1 MIAMRYLPHTPQQ
14 IQQML
19 AVVGAHSLESL
30 FSGIPEECRRLREMN
45 LPEALS
51 EWALNRHMDALSAEI
66 AVSPEYKIFI
76 GAGRYDHYIP
86 ATVSSLKNRSEF
98 LTAYT
103 PYQPEISQGTLQAI
117 YEYQTLAA
125 RLMGVDV
132 VTASHY
138 DGATALSEAL
148 LMAVR
153 KTRRKRV
160 ALSSLI
166 HPFYRRVAQTYLEPA
181 GYEIIELPF
190 LESGLTDLTLLEGT
204 SDIAAVALQSPNF
217 FGCIEDLKT
226 AGQKAHEIG
235 ALFVGG
241 FTEAMAYGLL
251 KSPGSQGAD
260 IVFGE
265 GQSLGIPIA
274 FGGPGLGMLGCT
286 SEHTRNLPGRLV
298 GKAKDMDGK
307 DGFVLTLATREQH
320 IRREKATSN
329 ICSNNSHCAL
339 TAAIYMASLGKSG
352 FCDLA
357 KLNHD
362 KAAYLCRGFSE
373 AGFKMPFQGPFFNE
387 FVVEFPEELDTLYQ
401 RLLEKKIIAGLPL
414 SGFYPELSHHYLL
427 CATETASRKDMDAL
441 IREVTPCLNP

>member
-1 MIAMRYLPHTPQQ
+1 MIAMRFLPHTPEQ
-14 IQQML
+14 IQLML
-19 AVVGAHSLESL
+19 TVVGADSLESL
-30 FSGIPEECRRLREMN
+30 FSGIPEECRRLHDMN
-45 LPEALS
+45 LPDALS
-51 EWALNRHMDALSAEI
+51 EWALNRYMDALSASL

-86 ATVSSLKNRSEF
+86 ATVSALKGRSEF

-138 DGATALSEAL
+138 DGATALSESL
-148 LMAVR
+148 LMAIR

-160 ALSSLI
+160 AISSLI
-166 HPFYRRVAQTYLEPA
+166 HPFYRRVLQTYLEPA
-181 GYEIIELPF
+181 GFEILDLPF
-190 LESGLTDLTLLEGT
+190 LENGLTDLSLLEGT

-217 FGCIEDLKT
+217 FGCIEDLNV
-226 AGQKAHEIG
+226 AGVKAHAMG
-235 ALFVGG
+235 ALFVAG
-241 FTEAMAYGLL
+241 FTEALAYGLL

-265 GQSLGIPIA
+265 GQSLGIPIS

-286 SEHTRNLPGRLV
+286 SEHTRNLPGRLI
-298 GKAKDMDGK
+298 GKAKDVDGK
-307 DGFVLTLATREQH
+307 NGFVLTLATREQH

-339 TAAIYMASLGKSG
+339 TAAMYMASLGKSG
-352 FCDLA
+352 FSNLA

-362 KAAYLCRGFSE
+362 KAAYLCRQFSD
-373 AGFKMPFQGPFFNE
+373 AGFRIPFSSPFFNE
-387 FVVEFPEELDTLYQ
+387 FVVEFPKGFETRYQ
-401 RLLEKKIIAGLPL
+401 SLVEKKIVAGLPL
-414 SGFYPELSHHYLL
+414 STFYSKLSNHYLF
-427 CATETASRKDMDAL
+427 CVTETASREDMDAL
-441 IREVTPCLNP
+441 IQEVKS

>member
-1 MIAMRYLPHTPQQ
+1 MRFLPHTQEQ
-14 IQQML
+14 IQHML
-19 AVVGAHSLESL
+19 KVIGADSLEAL
-30 FSGIPEECRRLREMN
+30 FSGIPEECRRMRVMN
-45 LPEALS
+45 LPQALT
-51 EWALNRHMDALSAEI
+51 EWALNRHMDTLSATL
-66 AVSPEYKIFI
+66 AVSPEYKLFI
-76 GAGRYDHYIP
+76 GAGRYDHHIP
-86 ATVSSLKNRSEF
+86 ATVSSLKSRSEF

-125 RLMGVDV
+125 RLMGMDV

-148 LMAVR
+148 LMAIR
-153 KTRRKRV
+153 KTRRRRL

-166 HPFYRRVAQTYLEPA
+166 HPFYRRVARTYLEPA
-181 GYEIIELPF
+181 GFEIIELPF
-190 LESGLTDLTLLEGT
+190 LETGLTDLSLLEGT
-204 SDIAAVALQSPNF
+204 ADIAAVALQSPNF

-226 AGQKAHEIG
+226 GGQKAHETG
-235 ALFVGG
+235 ALFVAG
-241 FTEAMAYGLL
+241 FTEAIAYGIL
-251 KSPGSQGAD
+251 KNPGSQGVD

-265 GQSLGIPIA
+265 GQSLGIPVA

-286 SEHTRNLPGRLV
+286 QEHMRNLPGRLI
-298 GKAKDMDGK
+298 GKAKDLDGK

-339 TAAIYMASLGKSG
+339 TAAMYMASLGKSG

-362 KAAYLCRGFSE
+362 KAAYLCRGFSS
-373 AGFKMPFQGPFFNE
+373 AGFKIPFQGPFFNE
-387 FVVEFPEELDTLYQ
+387 FVVEFPEELETLYQ
-401 RLLEKKIIAGLPL
+401 RLLENKIVAGVPL
-414 SGFYPELSHHYLL
+414 SAFYPELSHHYLL
-427 CATETASRKDMDAL
+427 CVTETASREDMDAL
-441 IREVTPCLNP
+441 IREVTPCLKP

>member
-1 MIAMRYLPHTPQQ
+1 MITMRFLPHTPEQ

-19 AVVGAHSLESL
+19 AIVGADSLESL
-30 FSGIPEECRRLREMN
+30 FSGIPDECRRLGNMN
-45 LPEALS
+45 LPDALS
-51 EWALNRHMDALSAEI
+51 EWDLNRYMDSLSGSM
-66 AVSPEYKIFI
+66 AVSPEYRVFI
-76 GAGRYDHYIP
+76 GAGRYDHHIP
-86 ATVSSLKNRSEF
+86 ATVSALKSRSEF

-138 DGATALSEAL
+138 DGATAFSEAL
-148 LMAVR
+148 LMAIR

-166 HPFYRRVAQTYLEPA
+166 HPFYRRVARTYLEPA
-181 GYEIIELPF
+181 GFEIIELAY
-190 LESGLTDLTLLEGT
+190 LESGLTDLCLPEGAA
-204 SDIAAVALQSPNF
+204 DIAAVALQSPNF
-217 FGCIEDLKT
+217 FGCIEDLET
-226 AGQKAHEIG
+226 AGQKAHENG
-235 ALFVGG
+235 ALFVAG
-241 FTEAMAYGLL
+241 FTEALACGLI

-286 SEHTRNLPGRLV
+286 TEHTRNLPGRLI
-298 GKAKDMDGK
+298 GKARDLDGNS
-307 DGFVLTLATREQH
+307 GFVLTLATREQH

-339 TAAIYMASLGKSG
+339 TAAMYMASLGKSG
-352 FCDLA
+352 FCELA

-362 KAAYLCRGFSE
+362 KAAYLCLKLSEVGFR
-373 AGFKMPFQGPFFNE
+373 MPFQVPFFNE
-387 FVVEFPEELDTLYQ
+387 FVVEFPEGFDTLHQ
-401 RLLEKKIIAGLPL
+401 RLLEQKIVAGLPL

-427 CATETASRKDMDAL
+427 CVTETASREDMDAL
-441 IREVTPCLNP
+441 IREVTPCMKY

>member
-1 MIAMRYLPHTPQQ
+1 MITMRFLPHTPEQ

-19 AVVGAHSLESL
+19 TVVGADSLKSL
-30 FSGIPEECRRLREMN
+30 FSGIPEECRRLRTMN
-45 LPEALS
+45 LPKALS
-51 EWALNRHMDALSAEI
+51 EWALNRHMDELSASL

-76 GAGRYDHYIP
+76 GAGRYDHHIP
-86 ATVSSLKNRSEF
+86 ATVSSLKSRSEF

-148 LMAVR
+148 LMAIR

-160 ALSSLI
+160 ALSSLV

-181 GYEIIELPF
+181 GFEIFELTF
-190 LESGLTDLTLLEGT
+190 LENGLTDLSLLEGAA
-204 SDIAAVALQSPNF
+204 DIAAVALQSPNF

-235 ALFVGG
+235 ALFVAG
-241 FTEAMAYGLL
+241 FTEALAYGLL
-251 KSPGSQGAD
+251 RSPGRQGAD

-286 SEHTRNLPGRLV
+286 QEHTRNLPGRLI

-339 TAAIYMASLGKSG
+339 TAAMYMASLGKGG

-362 KAAYLCRGFSE
+362 KAAYLCRQFTN
-373 AGFKMPFQGPFFNE
+373 AGFRIPFGSPFFNE
-387 FVVEFPEELDTLYQ
+387 FVVEYPKGFETTYQ
-401 RLLEKKIIAGLPL
+401 RLLEKKIVAGLPL
-414 SGFYPELSHHYLL
+414 STFYSQLSDHYLF
-427 CATETASRKDMDAL
+427 CVTETTSREDMDAL
-441 IREVTPCLNP
+441 IQEVTS

>member
-1 MIAMRYLPHTPQQ
+1 MRFLPHTMEQ

-19 AVVGAHSLESL
+19 AVVGADSLESL
-30 FSGIPEECRRLREMN
+30 FSGIPEECRRLQEMN

-51 EWALNRHMDALSAEI
+51 EWALNRYMDNLSDTM
-66 AVSPEYKIFI
+66 AVSPAYRVFI
-76 GAGRYDHYIP
+76 GAGRYDHHIP
-86 ATVSSLKNRSEF
+86 ATVSALKSRSEF

-148 LMAVR
+148 LMAIR

-166 HPFYRRVAQTYLEPA
+166 HPFYRRVARTYLEPA
-181 GYEIIELPF
+181 GFEIIELPF
-190 LESGLTDLTLLEGT
+190 LESGLTDLSSLEGT
-204 SDIAAVALQSPNF
+204 SGFAAVALQSPNF

-226 AGQKAHEIG
+226 AGQKAHGIG
-235 ALFVGG
+235 ALFIAG
-241 FTEAMAYGLL
+241 FTEALAFGLL
-251 KSPGSQGAD
+251 KSPGSHGAD

-274 FGGPGLGMLGCT
+274 FGGPGLGMLGC
-286 SEHTRNLPGRLV
+286 SAEHTRNLPGRLV

-307 DGFVLTLATREQH
+307 NGFVLTLATREQH

-339 TAAIYMASLGKSG
+339 TAAMYMASLGKSG

-362 KAAYLCRGFSE
+362 KAAYLCRQFTN
-373 AGFKMPFQGPFFNE
+373 AGFRVPFSSPFFNE
-387 FVVEFPEELDTLYQ
+387 FVVEFPEELETLYQ
-401 RLLEKKIIAGLPL
+401 RLLEKNFVAGLPL
-414 SGFYPELSHHYLL
+414 SAFYPELSHHYLL
-427 CATETASRKDMDAL
+427 CVTETASREDMDAL
-441 IREVTPCLNP
+441 IREVTPCMNL

>member
-1 MIAMRYLPHTPQQ
+1 MRFFPHTLEQ
-14 IQQML
+14 IQLML
-19 AVVGAHSLESL
+19 TVVGADSLESL
-30 FSGIPEECRRLREMN
+30 FSGIPEDCRRLQEMN

-51 EWALNRHMDALSAEI
+51 EWALNRYMDSLSDSM
-66 AVSPEYKIFI
+66 AVAPEYRIFI

-86 ATVSSLKNRSEF
+86 ATVSALKSRSEF

-148 LMAVR
+148 LMAIR

-160 ALSSLI
+160 AISSLI

-181 GYEIIELPF
+181 GFEIIELPF
-190 LESGLTDLTLLEGT
+190 LESGLTDLSLLEGT
-204 SDIAAVALQSPNF
+204 ANIAAVALQSPNF

-226 AGQKAHEIG
+226 ASQKAHEIG
-235 ALFVGG
+235 ALSVAG
-241 FTEAMAYGLL
+241 FTEALAYGLL
-251 KSPGSQGAD
+251 KNPGSQGVD

-286 SEHTRNLPGRLV
+286 SEHTRNLPGRLI
-298 GKAKDMDGK
+298 GKAKDVDGK
-307 DGFVLTLATREQH
+307 NGFVLTLATREQH

-339 TAAIYMASLGKSG
+339 TAAMYMASLGKGG

-357 KLNHD
+357 KMNHD
-362 KAAYLCRGFSE
+362 KAAYLCRQFTN
-373 AGFKMPFQGPFFNE
+373 AGFRIPFSSPFFNE
-387 FVVEFPEELDTLYQ
+387 FVVAFPKGFETTYQ
-401 RLLEKKIIAGLPL
+401 RLVEKKIVAGLPL
-414 SGFYPELSHHYLL
+414 STFYSQLSDHYLF
-427 CATETASRKDMDAL
+427 CVTETTSREDMDVL
-441 IREVTPCLNP
+441 VQEVTS

>member
-1 MIAMRYLPHTPQQ
+1 MRFLPHTPEQ

-19 AVVGAHSLESL
+19 TVVGADSLESL
-30 FSGIPEECRRLREMN
+30 FSGIPEECLRLQEMN

-51 EWALNRHMDALSAEI
+51 EWALNRHMDALSASL

-86 ATVSSLKNRSEF
+86 ATVSALKSRSEF

-148 LMAVR
+148 LMAIR

-160 ALSSLI
+160 ALSSLV

-181 GYEIIELPF
+181 GFEILELPF
-190 LESGLTDLTLLEGT
+190 LENGLTDLSLLEGAA
-204 SDIAAVALQSPNF
+204 DIAAVALQSPNF

-235 ALFVGG
+235 ALFVAG
-241 FTEAMAYGLL
+241 FTEALAYGLL
-251 KSPGSQGAD
+251 RSPGSQGAD

-286 SEHTRNLPGRLV
+286 QEHTRNLPGRLI

-339 TAAIYMASLGKSG
+339 TAAMYMASLGKGG

-362 KAAYLCRGFSE
+362 KAAYLCRQFTN
-373 AGFKMPFQGPFFNE
+373 AGFRIPFGSPFFNE
-387 FVVEFPEELDTLYQ
+387 FVVEYPKGFETTYQ
-401 RLLEKKIIAGLPL
+401 RLLEKKIVAGLPL
-414 SGFYPELSHHYLL
+414 STFYSQLSDHYLF
-427 CATETASRKDMDAL
+427 CVTETTSREDMDAL
-441 IREVTPCLNP
+441 IQEVTS

>member
-1 MIAMRYLPHTPQQ
+1 MITMRFLPHTPEQ
-14 IQQML
+14 IQLML
-19 AVVGAHSLESL
+19 TVVGADSLESL
-30 FSGIPEECRRLREMN
+30 FSGIPEECRRLQDMN
-45 LPEALS
+45 LPDALS
-51 EWALNRHMDALSAEI
+51 EWALNRYMDALSASL

-86 ATVSSLKNRSEF
+86 ATVSALKGRSEF

-138 DGATALSEAL
+138 DGATALSESL
-148 LMAVR
+148 LMAIR

-160 ALSSLI
+160 AISSLI
-166 HPFYRRVAQTYLEPA
+166 HPFYRRVLQTYLEPA
-181 GYEIIELPF
+181 GFEILDLPF
-190 LESGLTDLTLLEGT
+190 LENGLTDLSLLEGT

-217 FGCIEDLKT
+217 FGCIEELKT
-226 AGQKAHEIG
+226 ASKKAHEMG
-235 ALFVGG
+235 ALFVAG
-241 FTEAMAYGLL
+241 FTDALAYGLL

-265 GQSLGIPIA
+265 GQSLGIPIS

-286 SEHTRNLPGRLV
+286 SEHTRNLPGRLI
-298 GKAKDMDGK
+298 GKAKDVDGK
-307 DGFVLTLATREQH
+307 NGFVLTLATREQH

-339 TAAIYMASLGKSG
+339 TAAMYMASLGKSG
-352 FCDLA
+352 FSNLA

-362 KAAYLCRGFSE
+362 KAAYLCRQFSD
-373 AGFKMPFQGPFFNE
+373 AGFRIPFSSPFFNE
-387 FVVEFPEELDTLYQ
+387 FVVEFPKGFETRYQ
-401 RLLEKKIIAGLPL
+401 SLVEKKIVAGLPL
-414 SGFYPELSHHYLL
+414 STFYSKLSNHYLF
-427 CATETASRKDMDAL
+427 CVTETASREDMDAL
-441 IREVTPCLNP
+441 IQEVKS

>member
-1 MIAMRYLPHTPQQ
+1 MITMRFFPHTPEQ

-19 AVVGAHSLESL
+19 TVVGAESLESL

-45 LPEALS
+45 LPKALS
-51 EWALNRHMDALSAEI
+51 EWALNRHMEDLSAGL
-66 AVSPEYKIFI
+66 AVSPESKIYI
-76 GAGRYDHYIP
+76 GAGRYDHHIP
-86 ATVSSLKNRSEF
+86 ATVSSLKSRSEF

-125 RLMGVDV
+125 RLMGMDV

-148 LMAVR
+148 LMAIR

-181 GYEIIELPF
+181 GFEILELPF
-190 LESGLTDLTLLEGT
+190 LENGLTDLSPLEGAT
-204 SDIAAVALQSPNF
+204 DIAALSLQSPNF
-217 FGCIEDLKT
+217 FGCIEDLK
-226 AGQKAHEIG
+226 AGGQKAHETG
-235 ALFVGG
+235 ALFVAG
-241 FTEAMAYGLL
+241 FTEALAYGLL

-265 GQSLGIPIA
+265 GQSLGIPVT

-286 SEHTRNLPGRLV
+286 SEHTRNLPGRLI

-339 TAAIYMASLGKSG
+339 TAAMYMASLGKSG

-362 KAAYLCRGFSE
+362 KAAYLRRQFTD
-373 AGFKMPFQGPFFNE
+373 AGFRIPFSSPFFNE
-387 FVVEFPEELDTLYQ
+387 FVVEFPEGFETTYQ
-401 RLLEKKIIAGLPL
+401 RLVEKKIVAGLPL
-414 SGFYPELSHHYLL
+414 STFYPELSVQYLF
-427 CATETASRKDMDAL
+427 CVTETTSREDMDAL
-441 IREVTPCLNP
+441 IQEVTS

>member
-1 MIAMRYLPHTPQQ
+1 MRFLPHTQEQ

-19 AVVGAHSLESL
+19 KVAGADSLAAL
-30 FSGIPEECRRLREMN
+30 FAGIPEECRRLREMN
-45 LPEALS
+45 LPQALS
-51 EWALNRHMDALSAEI
+51 EWALNRHMDDLAADM
-66 AVSPEYKIFI
+66 AVSPEYKLFI
-76 GAGRYDHYIP
+76 GAGRYDHHIP
-86 ATVSSLKNRSEF
+86 ATVSSLKSRSEF

-125 RLMGVDV
+125 RLMGMDV

-148 LMAVR
+148 LMAIR

-166 HPFYRRVAQTYLEPA
+166 HPFYRRVVQTYLEPA
-181 GYEIIELPF
+181 GFEILDLPF
-190 LESGLTDLTLLEGT
+190 LKSGLTDLSLLEGT
-204 SDIAAVALQSPNF
+204 TDIAALAFQSPNF

-226 AGQKAHEIG
+226 AGQKAHETG
-235 ALFVGG
+235 ALFVAG

-265 GQSLGIPIA
+265 GQSLGIPAA

-286 SEHTRNLPGRLV
+286 SEHTRNLPGRLI

-307 DGFVLTLATREQH
+307 NGFVLTLATREQH

-339 TAAIYMASLGKSG
+339 TAAMYMASLGKSG

-362 KAAYLCRGFSE
+362 KAAYLCRQFE
-373 AGFKMPFQGPFFNE
+373 NAGFRIPFGSPFFNE
-387 FVVEFPEELDTLYQ
+387 FVVEFPEELETLYQ
-401 RLLEKKIIAGLPL
+401 RLLEKKIVAGLPL
-414 SGFYPELSHHYLL
+414 SAFYPELSHHYLL
-427 CATETASRKDMDAL
+427 CVTETASREDMDAL
-441 IREVTPCLNP
+441 IREVTPCMKP